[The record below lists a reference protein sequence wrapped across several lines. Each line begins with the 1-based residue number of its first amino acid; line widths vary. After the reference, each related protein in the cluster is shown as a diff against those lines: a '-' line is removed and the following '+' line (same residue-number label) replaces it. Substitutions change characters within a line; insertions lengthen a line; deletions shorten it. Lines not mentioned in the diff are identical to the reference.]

1 MRTTMISLRRFRFDD
16 AASMVEAARE
26 SAEQVEP
33 WMPWCHSRYSIE
45 EARTFIASAEGA
57 WDGKT
62 AYEMAIVRSG
72 EPGAGILGVC
82 GLNQIRPGGQVA
94 NIGYW
99 VRTSAT
105 GAGVATEAV
114 RRLARFAFAESELL
128 RLEIVVAV
136 GNRASARV
144 AEKAGAVLEG
154 IVLDRLQ
161 LHGRSHDAWVY
172 VLLRS
177 RYSP

>member
-1 MRTTMISLRRFRFDD
+1 MISLRRFRFED
-16 AASMVEAARE
+16 AESMVEAARE

-33 WMPWCHSRYSIE
+33 WMPWCHPRYSIE
-45 EARTFIASAEGA
+45 EARMFIASAEGA
-57 WDGKT
+57 WDSKT
-62 AYEMAIVRSG
+62 AYEMAIVRSAA
-72 EPGAGILGVC
+72 EPDAGILGVC
-82 GLNQIRPGGQVA
+82 GLNQIRPGQVA
-94 NIGYW
+94 NVGYW

-105 GAGVATEAV
+105 GAGVATEA
-114 RRLARFAFAESELL
+114 LTQIARFAFAETEIV

-136 GNRASARV
+136 ANRASARV

-161 LHGRSHDAWVY
+161 LHGRRHDAWIY
-172 VLLRS
+172 TLGRS

>member
-1 MRTTMISLRRFRFDD
+1 MTPAMISLRRFRFDD
-16 AASMVEAARE
+16 AASLVEAARE
-26 SAEQVEP
+26 SAEEVEP
-33 WMPWCHSRYSIE
+33 WMPWCHPRYSID

-57 WDGKT
+57 WDGKVG
-62 AYEMAIVRSG
+62 YEMAIVRAEA
-72 EPGAGILGVC
+72 EPDAGILGVC
-82 GLNQIRPGGQVA
+82 GLNQIRPGRVA
-94 NIGYW
+94 NVGYW

-114 RRLARFAFAESELL
+114 GRLARFAFAETDLE
-128 RLEIVVAV
+128 RLEIVVAI

-144 AEKAGAVLEG
+144 AEKAGAALEG

-172 VLLRS
+172 VLSRS
-177 RYSP
+177 